1 MSFKK
6 FGQND
11 ILINTMMASPHCEF
25 FIYDGDIFY
34 NNTPSKAGSSTAG
47 GGGYAVSEV
56 RMVSPGSI
64 SLYEYNIDRPD
75 LRYGPAGADK
85 IIGETGSYSAK
96 VNEYIAAGHP
106 QTFVL
111 DTGRIY
117 PWISKDSAGASWK
130 TVSSTGYATE
140 YMYGDVLTGSYP
152 LSASIVRQYIV
163 GGDVDPEFG
172 AMGDL
177 SADGVPIE
185 GKLTALG
192 TGPSGSL
199 DRHFYSL
206 KNRLNFYGI
215 RNAHYKVSAGEAG
228 AVDSWNKNIQTLN
241 LIAIPSIA
249 FGSQIKPG
257 TVSLKWYYEGGL
269 IGELQDRRQN
279 GELIQVSAS
288 TGYTANNN
296 KVAGVIMYD
305 EGYIVL
311 TGSWALNAAT
321 IPLQTAASSSPTWLY
336 FGVGANDGLSQTN
349 TGTDFAKASFSLSFK
364 GSTKTQVI
372 TLFTHAKR
380 GEANFS
386 NNPTYLKYGQDK
398 LEYTSSQVYEE
409 NPDQLLANT
418 VSSSYNDYEAPFKRS
433 VYISKVAVY
442 DENKNMIGVATLAN
456 PVLKE
461 EDQDYSFKLK
471 LDI

>member
-1 MSFKK
+1 
-6 FGQND
+6 
-11 ILINTMMASPHCEF
+11 MASPHCEF

-47 GGGYAVSEV
+47 GDGYAISEV
-56 RMVSPGSI
+56 RIVSPGSI

-75 LRYGPAGADK
+75 LRYGPFGADK
-85 IIGETGSYSAK
+85 IIGETGSYAQA
-96 VNEYIAAGHP
+96 VADLGPEP

-140 YMYGDVLTGSYP
+140 YMYGEVLTGSYP

-163 GGDVDPEFG
+163 GGAGNPEFG
-172 AMGDL
+172 AVGEL
-177 SADGVPIE
+177 SGGVPIE
-185 GKLTALG
+185 GKLKTLG
-192 TGPSGSL
+192 NGPSGSL

-215 RNAHYKVSAGEAG
+215 RNAHYKVSASLGS
-228 AVDSWNKNIQTLN
+228 DSWNKNIQTLN

-257 TVSLKWYYEGGL
+257 TVSLKWYFTGSL
-269 IGELQDRRQN
+269 AGELQDRRQN
-279 GELIQVSAS
+279 GELIQVSSSAGD
-288 TGYTANNN
+288 TTNNN
-296 KVAGVIMYD
+296 KVAGVVMYD

-311 TGSWALNAAT
+311 TGSWALNGEV
-321 IPLQTAASSSPTWLY
+321 IPLSSDGANSSPTWLY
-336 FGVGANDGLSQTN
+336 FGVGANDGLNQAS
-349 TGTDFAKASFSLSFK
+349 TGGSENFARASFSLSFK

-418 VSSSYNDYEAPFKRS
+418 VSSSYSDYNAPFKRS

>member
-34 NNTPSKAGSSTAG
+34 NNTPSKAGTSTAG

-75 LRYGPAGADK
+75 LRYGPFGADK
-85 IIGETGSYSAK
+85 IIGEAGSYSYA
-96 VNEYIAAGHP
+96 VANLGTEP

-163 GGDVDPEFG
+163 GGDTDPIFG
-172 AMGDL
+172 EVGETEGVGFLA
-177 SADGVPIE
+177 VPIE
-185 GKLTALG
+185 GKLKTLG
-192 TGPSGSL
+192 NGPSGSL

-215 RNAHYKVSAGEAG
+215 RNAHYKVSASLGS
-228 AVDSWNKNIQTLN
+228 DSWNKNIQTLN

-257 TVSLKWYYEGGL
+257 TVSLKWYFTGSL
-269 IGELQDRRQN
+269 AGELQDRRQN
-279 GELIQVSAS
+279 GELIQVSSSAGD
-288 TGYTANNN
+288 TTNNN
-296 KVAGVIMYD
+296 KVAGVVMYD

-311 TGSWALNAAT
+311 TGSWALNGET
-321 IPLQTAASSSPTWLY
+321 IPLQTAANSSPTWLY
-336 FGVGANDGLSQTN
+336 FGVGANDGLSQGN
-349 TGTDFAKASFSLSFK
+349 TGAGFVSASFSLSFK

-398 LEYTSSQVYEE
+398 LQYTSSQVYEE

-418 VSSSYNDYEAPFKRS
+418 VSSSYSDYNAPFKRS